1 MDENVIVKRRT
12 FLINKKFQ
20 FKFLFIAV
28 PIMLLTAIAIGVTIP
43 LLYQSG
49 FKWRFVFAFIVYSI
63 TLSLFSILYTHSIA
77 GPLYKLGQVLKDLT
91 YGKVPKKKFKFRDS
105 DQFQELANDFERYI
119 ESRRREILL
128 KEKIVTN
135 LNSLKEMVK
144 ENKYSPNDCAAAV
157 DEIINLITVKKP
169 PPSTLF

>member
-1 MDENVIVKRRT
+1 MEKNVVVKRRT

-20 FKFLFIAV
+20 FHFLFIAV

-77 GPLYKLGQVLKDLT
+77 GPLYKLGKVLRDIT
-91 YGKVPKKKFKFRDS
+91 HDNIPKRKFKFRDS
-105 DQFQELANDFERYI
+105 DQFQWLADDFERYL
-119 ESRRREILL
+119 ESRRKEILL
-128 KEKIVTN
+128 KEKIVSN
-135 LNSLKEMVK
+135 LNLLKDMIK
-144 ENKYSPNDCAAAV
+144 NNKFSPDDCAATV
-157 DEIINLITVKKP
+157 DEVINLFTVKKQS
-169 PPSTLF
+169 PSLF

>member
-1 MDENVIVKRRT
+1 MDENVIIKRRT

-49 FKWRFVFAFIVYSI
+49 FKWRFVFAFIVYSV

-77 GPLYKLGQVLKDLT
+77 GPLYKMGKVLRDLT
-91 YGKVPKKKFKFRDS
+91 YNKVPTKKFKFRDS
-105 DQFQELANDFERYI
+105 DQFQWLANDFERYL
-119 ESRRREILL
+119 ESRRREELL
-128 KEKIVTN
+128 KEKILTN
-135 LNSLKEMVK
+135 LSVLKDKVK
-144 ENKYSPNDCAAAV
+144 ENTSSPEDCAASV
-157 DEIINLITVKKP
+157 DEIINLITAKKQ
-169 PPSTLF
+169 PPSLF

>member
-1 MDENVIVKRRT
+1 MEEKVTIKRRN

-20 FKFLFIAV
+20 FHFLFIAV

-77 GPLYKLGQVLKDLT
+77 GPLYKLGRVLRDIT
-91 YGKVPKKKFKFRDS
+91 YDKIPNRKFKFRDS
-105 DQFQELANDFERYI
+105 DQFQWLASDFERYL
-119 ESRRREILL
+119 ETRRKETLL
-128 KEKIVTN
+128 KEKIVSN
-135 LNSLKEMVK
+135 LNLLKDMIK
-144 ENKYSPNDCAAAV
+144 SNKASPDDCAATV
-157 DEIINLITVKKP
+157 DEVINLITVKKQP
-169 PPSTLF
+169 QSLF